1 MSEFNDNNGQNEVS
15 DIPVSEIK
23 PEEHQSAKAVEPIMA
38 GTEII
43 SGVEKAKKGP
53 AAVIAVIAVILV
65 LLLGGSAAAY
75 SFSPWVKN
83 NVKMIINDPEDY
95 YSWVENQNIKE
106 SAEKVAEAYDK
117 MTNSEN
123 QNVDLELK
131 ADLEKDAIASLF
143 ESNSGVSL
151 SDAGITIP

>member
-23 PEEHQSAKAVEPIMA
+23 PEEHQPAKAVEPIMA

-65 LLLGGSAAAY
+65 LLLGGSAVAY

-117 MTNSEN
+117 GADTFLKANGQTDGTKSYGRM
-123 QNVDLELK
+123 VDLLLAEYRSQT
-131 ADLEKDAIASLF
+131 E
-143 ESNSGVSL
+143 
-151 SDAGITIP
+151 